1 MEISS
6 KVFEEDGDKR
16 EIVVTMTASAK
27 EVDAAVK
34 EFFKELSQRDIPGF
48 RKGKAPRSVLEQG
61 VGGHEAAYGGV
72 AEKIINGGAFA
83 CLDAADVLFVGEP
96 EFNVDAIPQ
105 DGKPFS
111 FTVSGPVPPA
121 VKLTDYGPV
130 SIEMP
135 PDETTDKEIDEHID
149 NLRDYYHTFKKI
161 DDANH
166 AAQMGDYVDV
176 TLTCTQANGTPIRG
190 LSDVERM
197 VGLGAGTMP
206 ASFDEHVVGAKVGD
220 DIEFDFKVAADENR
234 PEFGDGNLH
243 AQVKVRGMRS
253 CIVPD
258 LDDDFAQKLGS
269 DNVEGLRSAVKM
281 ALDKDKHD
289 ILPDMMVERC
299 MDKLIERID
308 GDVPEYFVDVIRED
322 VMREFMQSMEKN
334 DTSLQEWL
342 LKNNV
347 QKEEINSQIAQE
359 AARRAA
365 LDVAIEAYFEHAG
378 MQVTDEEI
386 DKTLAKEKDAVAVR
400 ASWEEA
406 NRMAD
411 LRKLVRQDMVTRD
424 LVKNAQVT
432 VVE

>member
-1 MEISS
+1 MEITS

-48 RKGKAPRSVLEQG
+48 RKGKAPRNVLEQG

-105 DGKPFS
+105 DGEPFS

-135 PDETTDKEIDEHID
+135 PDETSDKEVDEHID
-149 NLRDYYHTFKKI
+149 NLRDYYHTFQKI
-161 DDANH
+161 NDADH
-166 AAQMGDYVDV
+166 TAQMGEYVDV
-176 TLTCTQANGTPIRG
+176 TLTCTQADGTPIRG

-220 DIEFDFKVAADENR
+220 DIEFDFKVDADDKR

-243 AQVKVRGMRS
+243 AKVKVRGLRS

-308 GDVPEYFVDVIRED
+308 GEVPEYFVDVIRED

-334 DTSLQEWL
+334 NTSLQEWL

-400 ASWEEA
+400 ASWEQA